1 MRMKTWGAACLLV
14 ASLLVPAMADAG
26 AIYGTILFNGAGLK
40 GAAITIACGGDTV
53 KGATLDDGSYR
64 ITTPEGRCTFT
75 VAGSFG
81 TASAEVTSASSA
93 TRYVFDV
100 VKGGS
105 GYELRR
111 Q

>member
-1 MRMKTWGAACLLV
+1 MKMWSIACLSGAALL
-14 ASLLVPAMADAG
+14 MAARVDAG
-26 AIYGTILFNGAGLK
+26 AIYGSILFNGAGLK
-40 GAAITIACGGDTV
+40 GGAITITCGAETV

-64 ITTPEGRCTFT
+64 ITAPEGRCTFT
-75 VAGSFG
+75 VAAGFG
-81 TASAEVTSASSA
+81 MASAEVTSASSA
-93 TRYVFDV
+93 TRYSFEV

>member
-1 MRMKTWGAACLLV
+1 MQRWGAAGLAAAV
-14 ASLLVPAMADAG
+14 LLVPGRLDAG
-26 AIYGTILFNGAGLK
+26 AIYGSIFFNGAGLK
-40 GAAITIACGGDTV
+40 GAAITIACGSETV

-64 ITTPEGRCTFT
+64 VSTPEGRCTLT
-75 VAGSFG
+75 VAGAFG

-93 TRYVFDV
+93 TRYSFEV
-100 VKGGS
+100 VKGAS

>member
-1 MRMKTWGAACLLV
+1 MKIWGAACLV
-14 ASLLVPAMADAG
+14 AVSLLVPATVDAG

-40 GAAITIACGGDTV
+40 GAAITIACGGDSV
-53 KGATLDDGSYR
+53 KGNTLDDGSYR

-93 TRYVFDV
+93 TRYTFEV

-105 GYELRR
+105 GFELRR

>member
-1 MRMKTWGAACLLV
+1 MKTWGVACLAAAALLV
-14 ASLLVPAMADAG
+14 AAAAGAG
-26 AIYGTILFNGAGLK
+26 AIYGSIFFDGAGLK
-40 GAAITIACGGDTV
+40 GAAITIACGGEKVT
-53 KGATLDDGSYR
+53 GATLDDGSYR

-81 TASAEVTSASSA
+81 TASADVTSASSA
-93 TRYVFDV
+93 TRYSFEV
-100 VKGGS
+100 VKGAS

>member
-1 MRMKTWGAACLLV
+1 MKTWGAI
-14 ASLLVPAMADAG
+14 SLAAAALFVPSRLDAG
-26 AIYGTILFNGAGLK
+26 AIYGSIFFNGAGLK
-40 GAAITIACGGDTV
+40 GAAITIACGGETV

-81 TASAEVTSASSA
+81 AASAEVTSASSA
-93 TRYVFDV
+93 TRYSFEV
-100 VKGGS
+100 VKGAS
-105 GYELRR
+105 GFELRR

>member
-1 MRMKTWGAACLLV
+1 MKTWSIAGALAAATLLV
-14 ASLLVPAMADAG
+14 AWPVHAG
-26 AIYGTILFNGAGLK
+26 AIYGSIFFNGAGLK
-40 GAAITIACGGDTV
+40 GGAITITCGGDSV

-64 ITTPEGRCTFT
+64 VSAPEGRCTFT

-93 TRYVFDV
+93 TRYSFEV
-100 VKGGS
+100 VKGS
-105 GYELRR
+105 NGYELRR

>member
-1 MRMKTWGAACLLV
+1 MKTWGIACLSG
-14 ASLLVPAMADAG
+14 AALLMAVSADAG
-26 AIYGTILFNGAGLK
+26 AIYGSILFNGAGLK
-40 GAAITIACGGDTV
+40 GGAITITCGGETV

-64 ITTPEGRCTFT
+64 ITAPEGRCTFT
-75 VAGSFG
+75 VAAGFG
-81 TASAEVTSASSA
+81 MASAEVTSASSA
-93 TRYVFDV
+93 TRYSFEV

>member
-1 MRMKTWGAACLLV
+1 MRTCGAACLV
-14 ASLLVPAMADAG
+14 AAALLVPAVVDAG
-26 AIYGTILFNGAGLK
+26 AIYGSIFFNGAGLK
-40 GAAITIACGGDTV
+40 GAAITIACGAETV

-81 TASAEVTSASSA
+81 SAKAEVTSASSA
-93 TRYVFDV
+93 TRYSFEV
-100 VKGGS
+100 VKGAS

>member
-1 MRMKTWGAACLLV
+1 MKTWGAILL
-14 ASLLVPAMADAG
+14 AAAALVVPSRLDAG
-26 AIYGTILFNGAGLK
+26 AIYGSIFFNGAGLK

-53 KGATLDDGSYR
+53 MGATLDDGSYR
-64 ITTPEGRCTFT
+64 ITTPEGRCSFT

-93 TRYVFDV
+93 ARDTLEV
-100 VKGGS
+100 VKLAS
-105 GYELRR
+105 RFELRR

>member
-1 MRMKTWGAACLLV
+1 MRTLGAIAIAALLSP
-14 ASLLVPAMADAG
+14 ALLSAG
-26 AIYGTILFNGAGLK
+26 AIYGSIFFNGAGLK
-40 GAAITIACGGDTV
+40 GAAIAVACGGETA
-53 KGATLDDGSYR
+53 KGTTLDDGSYR
-64 ITTPEGRCTFT
+64 VTAPEGRCTFT
-75 VAGSFG
+75 VTSPSFG

-93 TRYVFDV
+93 SRYSFEV